1 MCHPLSWGK
10 QSLLVFFHVYG
21 IFLEDGLAL
30 SAYSCFLQEPRP
42 VLGCQQSIGTP
53 IGFPCG
59 SQIPQHPRSLSCSG
73 HPVGPLAQGGELMH
87 FLIRPCP
94 CLSRACSAFQAPR
107 RAGPG
112 ALRRKVTFTLICS
125 HYLLQEP
132 HQGRAGGRLGQAV
145 PCQVT
150 ALGSVSSSH
159 PGGGPAWE
167 GARVQPR
174 SSPDIF

>member
-1 MCHPLSWGK
+1 MSSPVLGK
-10 QSLLVFFHVYG
+10 AVTFSVFPCLWNLFRGWPCSFCLL
-21 IFLEDGLAL
+21 
-30 SAYSCFLQEPRP
+30 CFLQEPRP
-42 VLGCQQSIGTP
+42 VLGCQESTGTP
-53 IGFPCG
+53 IGFPGG
-59 SQIPQHPRSLSCSG
+59 SQIPQHPQVPFLFREPCG
-73 HPVGPLAQGGELMH
+73 TTGPGGELMH

-94 CLSRACSAFQAPR
+94 CLSRAYSAFQAPQ

-125 HYLLQEP
+125 HYLLQGP
-132 HQGRAGGRLGQAV
+132 HQGRAGGRLGQAG

-150 ALGSVSSSH
+150 ALGSVSSFH
-159 PGGGPAWE
+159 PGGGLAWE